1 MQGKERREDILRRL
15 IETDKPLNGTDLA
28 KIFDISRQVIVQ
40 DIAILRAE
48 NHPIISTNR
57 GYIFGQQESRPH
69 RTFCVKHTREETID
83 ELNVIVDEG
92 GHVLNT
98 TVEHDLYGQIT
109 VEMFLKNRR
118 DVKEFMKQL
127 DETKSV
133 LLTSLTDGLHF
144 HTVTAETEEDLDRI
158 EESLKERGFY
168 VDLIE
173 E

>member
-69 RTFCVKHTREETID
+69 RTFCVKHTREETLD
-83 ELNVIVDEG
+83 ELNLIVDEG

-144 HTVTAETEEDLDRI
+144 HTVTAEMEEDLDRI